1 VKSSFTGDE
10 NDYVVDYKRRNP
22 AFPHETTLDQL
33 FSEEQF
39 EVYRALGFHAVSSAF
54 NLADKVC
61 IRPEPMAWQGVAT
74 KIPLEKTMRDLL
86 KDRRTTTRGRAPS
99 RG

>member
-1 VKSSFTGDE
+1 MLLYIKSSFTGDE

-39 EVYRALGFHAVSSAF
+39 EAYRALGLHAVYSAF
-54 NLADKVC
+54 KPVDKVSMK
-61 IRPEPMAWQGVAT
+61 PDPAVWQGT
-74 KIPLEKTMRDLL
+74 TSTLPLEERMRDIL
-86 KDRRTTTRGRAPS
+86 A
-99 RG
+99 